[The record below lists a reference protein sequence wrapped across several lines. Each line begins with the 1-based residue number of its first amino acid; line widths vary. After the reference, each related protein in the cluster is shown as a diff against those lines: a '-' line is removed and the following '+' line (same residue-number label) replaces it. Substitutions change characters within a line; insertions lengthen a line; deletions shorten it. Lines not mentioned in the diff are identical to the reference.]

1 MTGSPTLRWS
11 IKESLLAYIEKIE
24 DGQIDTTNGASFTDN
39 TFEFVADETATQ
51 FDQETGEGII
61 QFRGSAILTGHW
73 GAMRVEMH
81 DPRITLAQGSGDLA
95 TRTNS
100 VISAERFEPFATLT
114 VISNAPDLRAHAAL
128 TAAGRMLL
136 GQQYSVGQELS
147 DVEVTWS

>member
-1 MTGSPTLRWS
+1 MTGRPTLRWS
-11 IKESLLAYIEKIE
+11 IKESLLAYLERIE
-24 DGQIDTTNGASFTDN
+24 DGKIDTTHGASFTDN
-39 TFEFVADETATQ
+39 TFEFVADDAAAE
-51 FDQETGEGII
+51 FNQETGEGVI

-73 GAMRVEMH
+73 GAMRVEIH
-81 DPRITLAQGSGDLA
+81 NPRITLTQGSGELA

-114 VISNAPDLRAHAAL
+114 VVSSTPVLRAHAAL